1 MVNGRNAN
9 RAMKR
14 DVVSFVYDTIVYLS
28 RIVSRVRVMSLL
40 SAFRAFRLPLLNV
53 DSEDVALS
61 SK

>member
-40 SAFRAFRLPLLNV
+40 SAFRAFRLPAFL
-53 DSEDVALS
+53 EC
-61 SK
+61 